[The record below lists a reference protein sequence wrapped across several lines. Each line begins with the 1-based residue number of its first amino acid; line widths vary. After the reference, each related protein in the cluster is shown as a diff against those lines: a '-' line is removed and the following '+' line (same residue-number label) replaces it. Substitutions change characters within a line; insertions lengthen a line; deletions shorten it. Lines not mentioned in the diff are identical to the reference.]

1 MHVCIMHVNK
11 LEKWTSKVGVHPSY
25 IHIVLSI
32 VNQSC
37 ISSFHY
43 THMNAQ
49 LNAHTAHTHK
59 RHIHTKAEIQKLC
72 LKGLNRELLSA
83 LPSSSA
89 TYCLH
94 SRALRASPGINDHYG
109 SIRAAT
115 RRSLCYTEK
124 LGMKMLVGSHQGRD
138 ADWVRERHNTQSS
151 SYSRCHHRQ
160 TAIQV
165 QWVSL
170 LSSKRTEGKDD

>member
-11 LEKWTSKVGVHPSY
+11 LQKWTSKAGIHPSY

-43 THMNAQ
+43 AHMNA
-49 LNAHTAHTHK
+49 HTHA
-59 RHIHTKAEIQKLC
+59 HNTHTENAVFIERLRFRSC
-72 LKGLNRELLSA
+72 AWRDCRELLST
-83 LPSSSA
+83 LPYSCA
-89 TYCLH
+89 TCCLH

-124 LGMKMLVGSHQGRD
+124 PGMKMLVGSHQGRD
-138 ADWVRERHNTQSS
+138 TDWVRERHNTQSS
-151 SYSRCHHRQ
+151 KLLQMSWQ
-160 TAIQV
+160 TNSSSGP
-165 QWVSL
+165 VSQTL
-170 LSSKRTEGKDD
+170 K

>member
-1 MHVCIMHVNK
+1 MHVCVMPVNK
-11 LEKWTSKVGVHPSY
+11 LKKWASKAGIRPSY

-43 THMNAQ
+43 MHMNAQ
-49 LNAHTAHTHK
+49 LNAHRRK
-59 RHIHTKAEIQKLC
+59 KKAYSYRDSEIQKLC
-72 LKGLNRELLSA
+72 LKGLNRELLSS
-83 LPSSSA
+83 LSSSSA
-89 TYCLH
+89 TLCLH
-94 SRALRASPGINDHYG
+94 SRALGASLGINDHYG

-124 LGMKMLVGSHQGRD
+124 PGMKMLVGSHQGRD
-138 ADWVRERHNTQSS
+138 TDWVRERHNTQSS

-160 TAIQV
+160 TAI
-165 QWVSL
+165 
-170 LSSKRTEGKDD
+170 

>member
-1 MHVCIMHVNK
+1 MHVNK
-11 LEKWTSKVGVHPSY
+11 LQNWTSKAGKYPRY

-37 ISSFHY
+37 ISSFHR

-49 LNAHTAHTHK
+49 SNAHK
-59 RHIHTKAEIQKLC
+59 RAQERCIYTKTLREGGRDFNQ
-72 LKGLNRELLSA
+72 ELLSA
-83 LPSSSA
+83 LPSACA
-89 TYCLH
+89 TRCLH
-94 SRALRASPGINDHYG
+94 SRALGASPGINDHYG
-109 SIRAAT
+109 SIRAAS
-115 RRSLCYTEK
+115 RRSLCYTGK
-124 LGMKMLVGSHQGRD
+124 PGMKMSVGSHQGRD

-151 SYSRCHHRQ
+151 SYSTCHDRQ

-170 LSSKRTEGKDD
+170 LSSKRTEKKDD